1 MSFLGMDVGFCC
13 RRVQNKSGGV
23 LPEMAAPPGFA
34 QAMANSAKWDHMQQP
49 PATPPS
55 REPLSRSSRSPNGA
69 HTNGSAQVAYASALQ
84 AASSASRPSL
94 LLPTQ
99 AQIGALAP
107 AAAVAV
113 LREHGPAHAYIAA
126 TALARLNTFASKRI
140 KALVA
145 EEPSQDGLN
154 DIDTMIEAGA
164 VEACIAAMHAHVNP
178 AAPTPRGAD
187 AAPSS
192 SGDAQSQAVRVQLLA
207 PFTLLTM
214 MQGSDE
220 KLWSRVED
228 EFLAARGVVAL
239 AQARERHPDVDGLD
253 QILTLTSDTFM
264 NFASETALDHAEK
277 QRHAR

>member
-55 REPLSRSSRSPNGA
+55 REPSSRSSRSPNGA

-145 EEPSQDGLN
+145 EEPSQDGTLAL
-154 DIDTMIEAGA
+154 TTLTFTSP
-164 VEACIAAMHAHVNP
+164 HV
-178 AAPTPRGAD
+178 
-187 AAPSS
+187 
-192 SGDAQSQAVRVQLLA
+192 
-207 PFTLLTM
+207 
-214 MQGSDE
+214 
-220 KLWSRVED
+220 
-228 EFLAARGVVAL
+228 AARHLTPSPSPSPSPLSPLSPPSPSRHVTL
-239 AQARERHPDVDGLD
+239 TAQAST
-253 QILTLTSDTFM
+253 TLTP
-264 NFASETALDHAEK
+264 
-277 QRHAR
+277 